1 MVGRSHLE
9 IIDGVR
15 VQEEGLE
22 DYRKRG
28 KLLIKARCLEIIR
41 AQEIIYV
48 Q

>member
-1 MVGRSHLE
+1 MAGRSHLV
-9 IIDGVR
+9 IIEGVR

-28 KLLIKARCLEIIR
+28 KLLIKAQCLEIIR
-41 AQEIIYV
+41 VQEIFYV